1 MSQSTCTK
9 CKRFISRKH
18 PCAFCDADNG
28 LRPSDDCVPVD
39 VTGDGHRLERILE
52 IFNARMAEFDEMFQR
67 LGDVESMTGRLAVV
81 TDGLSDLVAMGA
93 RQVILEER
101 FARLEG
107 KVIIGPAISADGSHA
122 LPDKLSANF
131 ERIINEQRDYE
142 LIVFGS
148 Q

>member
-1 MSQSTCTK
+1 MCHLLFRQLSPLIKSVSSLEH
-9 CKRFISRKH
+9 RIARIESSLSLL
-18 PCAFCDADNG
+18 D
-28 LRPSDDCVPVD
+28 
-39 VTGDGHRLERILE
+39 RLERILE